1 MSMPPTSAEPARAR
15 LKRLDQPLWPDP
27 VCEEMESERFSC
39 EMGQL
44 APLDMARSS
53 TWRLVWQ
60 VNIRRP
66 CLLCALL
73 RCCTHSPPH
82 QHTNALTHSL
92 RTNARTQVEDN
103 ALMFGEPPYAN
114 GRASQLAWRL
124 FPHLAGRARLR
135 LLNESWSSVL
145 ELARFELSVFPG
157 LLSCLRLHTW
167 MHALFM
173 HVYLHLRTCAQ
184 MLFLM
189 LVCMRH
195 LGKFAPR
202 YRR

>member
-1 MSMPPTSAEPARAR
+1 MLSMPPTSAEPARAR
-15 LKRLDQPLWPDP
+15 LKRLDKPLWPDP

-66 CLLCALL
+66 MLALRTAPLL
-73 RCCTHSPPH
+73 HSRTTT
-82 QHTNALTHSL
+82 HTNALTHSL

-103 ALMFGEPPYAN
+103 ALMFGEPPYVN
-114 GRASQLAWRL
+114 RRASQLAWRL

-167 MHALFM
+167 MHAFFM

-184 MLFLM
+184 ML
-189 LVCMRH
+189 V
-195 LGKFAPR
+195 
-202 YRR
+202 